1 MKAIDTTVLTSL
13 ERAVYGTNLINRLTI
28 ENLTKVLP
36 QLETYKHK
44 KVCLVNGAKAKTF
57 NVELLSYT
65 DSNGQVLRTHIH
77 FERNSVY
84 LKQDVTVKDRNHEGG
99 GYGVTYSKTD
109 IVMGSVDNGV
119 LKTVDSLQQ
128 LVQSYGLD
136 VVFCAKEVEQTKDR
150 IEQLKS
156 EVAGLEG
163 LIYPFKN
170 NY

>member
-36 QLETYKHK
+36 QLATYTNK

-65 DSNGQVLRTHIH
+65 DSNGQDLRTYIR
-77 FERNSVY
+77 FERDLVY
-84 LKQDVTVKDRNHEGG
+84 LKQDVTVKDRNYEGG
-99 GYGVTYSKTD
+99 GYGVTYFKNN
-109 IVMGSVDNGV
+109 ILIGSVDNGV
-119 LKTVDSLQQ
+119 LKKIDSLQQ
-128 LVQSYGLD
+128 IVHSYGLD
-136 VVFCAKEVEQTKDR
+136 VVFCAKEVRQTKD